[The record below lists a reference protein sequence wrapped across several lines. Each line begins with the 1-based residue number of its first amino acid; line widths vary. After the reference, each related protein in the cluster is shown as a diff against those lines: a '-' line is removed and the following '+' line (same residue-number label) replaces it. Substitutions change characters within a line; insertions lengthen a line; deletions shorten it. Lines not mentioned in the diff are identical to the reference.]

1 MRTSKY
7 TKSKLMCFAS
17 VPALMMAGTAVNAQN
32 ADADEDVFEEIIV
45 TVNRREE
52 SIQDVAGT
60 VQAFDGLEL
69 QRIGVNS
76 EFANLQ
82 YAVPGLQIA
91 KQEGKFEVFLR
102 GIGSADSDFSSDP
115 SVATHFNG
123 VYLPRPR
130 GIGPLF
136 FDTQRVEVNK
146 GPQGTVRGRNATGG
160 TINIISNRPD
170 TQEFSGAV
178 MAGVGNFNG
187 RELEAVLNVPLSD
200 TLAIRAAGWHKA
212 HDGLYSNEFIED
224 LGVTDFTTP
233 SAQDDIAGRLS
244 LRWEPSDR
252 LTVDLFATYSDVQSS
267 GDPGTFSG
275 RALSA
280 GFDIDDLDDPWNQYF
295 RTEGRFDQE
304 IQMYQATVVYDFDQ
318 FGVEYNASLTDLDA
332 YNQNASREWQLGMV
346 YPGSE
351 LEADFIASG
360 ANPQRNL
367 NVNDTFSQG
376 ERSESIIQ
384 ELRFFST
391 DDGPL
396 QWTAG
401 GFYFKE
407 TYDFVSWD
415 IGNGFCGNSN
425 FFGFEAPLG
434 PETISCWQ
442 NGLGGE
448 SRGDDSEVES
458 IAFYGDATYE
468 ISDRLRIKGGIRWTE
483 DEKTQNDFSARYQF
497 TFNSDFF
504 FSQPGINEPSDLVI
518 GSEGLRLAAPGERAG
533 GDTIAVGGDATQL
546 FLDGFSSFGVR
557 DNWDDVLQSC
567 QGAPEN
573 CQIIVTDTDFDDPTT
588 ADVLELTETT
598 RVKDSFV
605 DWRVGFEYDLSDTQ
619 LLYGTVSTGHRSG
632 GINRP
637 IVSQTGVTQA
647 TTWDPEKLVV
657 YEIGSK
663 NVFDLNGR
671 RAVLN
676 AAAFYYD
683 YSDRV
688 VQNLVTVPSP
698 TPTNPNATT
707 ERVVSDNVGGATVF
721 GVEIDGNFD
730 LPQGFNFGFN
740 LAYLDTEFSDDAEN
754 VLFDPRVTNGDP
766 LTDVRGNRLENTS
779 KWNINMRLSQNYQ
792 LDGDIVKS
800 FDWTISTLFRSSF
813 FLTQFNNEFPDPDR
827 FVPNNNGALSGIGG
841 PAGIGFFQD
850 TVDSFWL
857 VNFNAGINMGDDEQH
872 RLDFYMENVF
882 EQAFTPKGFIN
893 GSVNIRYLNSPRI
906 YGVRFRTR
914 F

>member
-1 MRTSKY
+1 MRTSKI
-7 TKSKLMCFAS
+7 TRSKLMCFAS
-17 VPALMMAGTAVNAQN
+17 VPAMMVAGTAVNAQSS
-32 ADADEDVFEEIIV
+32 ADADEGFEEIIV

-60 VQAFDGLEL
+60 VQAFDGVEL
-69 QRIGVNS
+69 SRLGINS

-146 GPQGTVRGRNATGG
+146 GPQGTIRGRNATGG
-160 TINIISNRPD
+160 SINIISKRPD
-170 TQEFSGAV
+170 TEAFSGEV
-178 MAGVGNFNG
+178 MAGVGNFDG
-187 RELEAVLNVPLSD
+187 REFEAVLNVPLSD

-212 HDGLYSNEFIED
+212 HDGLYGNEFLED
-224 LGVTDFTTP
+224 LGNADFTTP

-244 LRWEPSDR
+244 LRWEPNDR

-280 GFDIDDLDDPWNQYF
+280 GYDIDDLDDPWNQYF

-304 IQMYQATVVYDFDQ
+304 IQLYQATIVYDFDQ
-318 FGVEYNASLTDLDA
+318 FGIEYNGSITNVDA
-332 YNQNASREWQLGMV
+332 YNQNASREWQLGLV

-351 LEADFIASG
+351 AEADFIASG
-360 ANPQRNL
+360 ANPQRSL
-367 NVNDTFSQG
+367 SVNDTFSQG
-376 ERSESIIQ
+376 ELSESVIQ
-384 ELRFFST
+384 EVRLFST
-391 DDGPL
+391 GDGPF

-401 GFYFKE
+401 GFYFNEK
-407 TYDFVSWD
+407 YDFVSWD
-415 IGNGFCGNSN
+415 IGNGFCGNSD

-434 PETISCWQ
+434 PQTISCWQ

-458 IAFYGDATYE
+458 LAFYGDATYE
-468 ISDRLRIKGGIRWTE
+468 LNDRVRLKAGIRWTE
-483 DEKTQNDFSARYQF
+483 DKKTQNDFNARYQF

-518 GSEGLRLAAPGERAG
+518 GSEGIRLTRPGERNNPSS
-533 GDTIAVGGDATQL
+533 IAAGGDATQL
-546 FLDGFSSFGVR
+546 FLDGFESFGIR
-557 DNWDDVLQSC
+557 DNWDDVMQACL
-567 QGAPEN
+567 GAPQN
-573 CQIIVTDTDFDDPTT
+573 CQIVVTDTDFDDPTT
-588 ADVLELTETT
+588 SEIELTETT

-605 DWRVGFEYDLSDTQ
+605 DWRVGIEYDLNEDQ
-619 LLYGTVSTGHRSG
+619 LLYATVSTGHRSG

-637 IVSQTGVTQA
+637 TVSQTGVTQA
-647 TTWDPEKLVV
+647 LTWDPEKLVV
-657 YEIGSK
+657 YEVGSK
-663 NVFDLNGR
+663 NVFDWGGR

-676 AAAFYYD
+676 ASAFYYD
-683 YSDRV
+683 YTDRV

-698 TPTNPNATT
+698 TPTNPDATT
-707 ERVVSDNVGGATVF
+707 ERVVSDNVGGASVW

-730 LPQGFNFGFN
+730 LPSGFNFGFN
-740 LAYLDTEFSDDAEN
+740 LGYLDTEFSDDAAN
-754 VLFDPRVTNGDP
+754 VVFDPRVTNGSA

-779 KWNINMRLSQNYQ
+779 KWNVNMRLSQYQ
-792 LDGDIVKS
+792 EVDWGFVQS
-800 FDWTISTLFRSSF
+800 FDWTVSTLFRSSF
-813 FLTQFNNEFPDPDR
+813 FLTQFNNEFPDAGR
-827 FVPNNNGALSGIGG
+827 FVPNNNGALSDVGG
-841 PAGIGFFQD
+841 AAGIGFFSD

-857 VNFNAGINMGDDEQH
+857 VNFNAGINMGDEEQH

-893 GSVNIRYLNSPRI
+893 GSVNIRYLNAPRI